1 MGNITSIEG
10 GLKGHLNTKVKEK
23 TKYKGELRILGIIN
37 DSNKKTIGYVI
48 FVEKTF
54 QNKSFT
60 IEQTK
65 EMLKRFKFSNAKLEG
80 DEIVNTE
87 CSMNK
92 LYKYSVN
99 PNGQMICNDNRKTVI
114 GQLMFNDEKIGYKLT
129 DCTGRVISIKLA
141 EINSIIK
148 NSINNRDNLFVN
160 AFVREASA
168 SNYTISAI
176 KEPFTTIEVVKDE
189 EAKQIE
195 NSSKKQWR
203 LDRRLNKV
211 MFRYIERVKKL
222 NKFPSGIKYYKD
234 GYYVIVNIP
243 TYKGVAHGKIEIQ
256 EQVIKDLKLIANDLF
271 NNLKIECTALNG
283 VIKDINPLNDEDY
296 TKANRGIVIAV
307 VMLMD
312 ALLGADKDK
321 TLNLLKQKGFSDY
334 EIKRL
339 IAEAVLCK
347 NSMMNKFSYIRFCS
361 TGKEKYKSE
370 AKTVANIV
378 EYYKEI
384 LNEVPRT
391 QFIKSFVVEMTKATE
406 YLPCTEEAVHR
417 LSKNSEQLTCNYLG
431 NAVFK
436 MIKREKPEFK
446 YKEFK
451 TSQQIAQLGFTLY
464 KKYDGKE
471 FKHDTM
477 VNKPLTL
484 RYICNN
490 SALRKITS
498 DSSNVFIDNS
508 AEDLIDNYIASDL
521 CTCFGDIATI
531 SLTLGAYAAWLRNDR
546 VDIPKEMSAY
556 SVFNK
561 SKDYLLVLI
570 NIYLTMLSIYNMP
583 LLRAFYKTPFIKD
596 MMEKTG
602 EEIPYL
608 EYFEEINKEDF
619 DLPERLRLY
628 YESGY
633 NVYYKEGNEDKLIN
647 LRSSLGSY
655 GKCKHSDITN
665 VLASVL
671 MLNIKA
677 DSTTINNLVGNLR
690 YYYYSKN

>member
-1 MGNITSIEG
+1 MGNITNIEG
-10 GLKGHLNTKVKEK
+10 GLKGHPNTKVIEK

-37 DSNKKTIGYVI
+37 DSSKKTIGYVI

-65 EMLKRFKFSNAKLEG
+65 ELLKRFKFSNAQLDG
-80 DEIVNTE
+80 DKIVNTE
-87 CSMNK
+87 CSMDK
-92 LYKYSVN
+92 LYKYLVN
-99 PNGQMICNDNRKTVI
+99 PNGQMICNDTRKTII
-114 GQLMFNDEKIGYKLT
+114 GQLMFNNEKIGYKLT
-129 DCTGRVISIKLA
+129 DCTGRVISIKSA

-160 AFVREASA
+160 ASVKEVSA
-168 SNYTISAI
+168 NSYIVSAI
-176 KEPFTTIEVVKDE
+176 KEPFTTIEVVKGE

-195 NSSKKQWR
+195 KSPNKQWR
-203 LDRRLNKV
+203 LDRRLYKV
-211 MFRYIERVKKL
+211 MFKYLEKVRKL
-222 NKFPSGIKYYKD
+222 NRYPSGMKYYKE
-234 GYYVIVNIP
+234 GYCVITNVP
-243 TYKGVAHGKIEIQ
+243 TGKGVAYGKYEIQ
-256 EQVIKDLKLIANDLF
+256 KQIIKDLNLIADELF
-271 NNLKIECTALNG
+271 SNLKIEHTALN
-283 VIKDINPLNDEDY
+283 VAIKDINPSDEDY
-296 TKANRGIVIAV
+296 VKANRGIVTAV
-307 VMLMD
+307 VMIMD
-312 ALLGADKDK
+312 ALLGTDKNK
-321 TLNLLKQKGFSDY
+321 TFNLLKQKDINDY
-334 EIKRL
+334 RIKTL
-339 IAEAVLCK
+339 VAEAVLCK
-347 NSMMNKFSYIRFCS
+347 NSLMNKFSYIRFCS
-361 TGKEKYKSE
+361 AGKESYTSE
-370 AKTVANIV
+370 AKTTADIV

-384 LNEVPRT
+384 LNAVPRT
-391 QFIKSFVVEMTKATE
+391 QFIKSFVVEMTKAEE

-417 LSKNSEQLTCNYLG
+417 ISKNSEQLTCNYQG
-431 NAVFK
+431 NAVLK
-436 MIKREKPEFK
+436 MVKREKPEFK

-464 KKYDGKE
+464 RKYDGKE

-498 DSSNVFIDNS
+498 DSSDVFIDNS
-508 AEDLIDNYIASDL
+508 AEDLIDKYIASDL

-531 SLTLGAYAAWLRNDR
+531 SLTLGAYAAWLRNDK

-561 SKDYLLVLI
+561 SKDDLLVLI

-596 MMEKTG
+596 MIEKTG
-602 EEIPYL
+602 EEVPYI

-655 GKCKHSDITN
+655 GKCKHSDIAN
-665 VLASVL
+665 ILASVL

-677 DSTTINNLVGNLR
+677 DSATINDLVGNLR
-690 YYYYSKN
+690 YYYYNKN